1 MHACMHAWMND
12 KLGPDANN
20 SKPCLRCNPH
30 NPIRFRN
37 IRYSILPKRLACMHA
52 IKYIYIYMH
61 DCKFSMRELLCVKTL
76 MHEHGCAHSSS
87 LSWLGARAARVA
99 MVWLMDGSCTRFLRN
114 IQTCMYICSWEHLN
128 SWSTALPA
136 PNAELCTQRPGNTWQ
151 TDQGWQLRVSNK

>member
-1 MHACMHAWMND
+1 MQTTPNLVFGVTLTTRSGSGILDTRSCQKDWHACV
-12 KLGPDANN
+12 L
-20 SKPCLRCNPH
+20 
-30 NPIRFRN
+30 
-37 IRYSILPKRLACMHA
+37 
-52 IKYIYIYMH
+52 YIYIYMH

-114 IQTCMYICSWEHLN
+114 IPTCMYICSWQHLN